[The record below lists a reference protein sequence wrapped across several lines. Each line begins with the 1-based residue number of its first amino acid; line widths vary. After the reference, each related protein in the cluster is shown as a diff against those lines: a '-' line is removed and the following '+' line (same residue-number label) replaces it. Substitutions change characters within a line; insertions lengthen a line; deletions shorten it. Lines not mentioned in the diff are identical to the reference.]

1 MSFLEWL
8 EYGAIGVWVAESAI
22 GYPFVLS
29 MHAIGLAV
37 VVGVLFVVDLR
48 MAGCFQKLEIAPLL
62 QMLKLAWAGFVINF
76 VSGCALFASQATD
89 FIANPAFIIKIIAI
103 FLALINA
110 SFLQQQ
116 LRQYAESWDKGEQIS
131 TNAKALA
138 LTSLFLWSVA
148 IIAGRLIAYTEI

>member
-48 MAGCFQKLEIAPLL
+48 MAGCFQKLEIVPLL

-131 TNAKALA
+131 TNARALA

>member
-76 VSGCALFASQATD
+76 VSGCALFASQATN

-131 TNAKALA
+131 TNARALA